1 MTVLQLRLCYVTMI
15 CCWFQVQFQCSGGAN
30 VREIVLCTFLL
41 RATAWRSCSSLN
53 AQVRA
58 YITRQTCA
66 NFTSHKKQA
75 HWLFLLNTL
84 PTLPCI
90 LPTVFIKIRYLHHSY
105 KYIIY
110 DCTIVQIKWIKWI
123 KWGLSPSTIPV
134 SFSTSSEGNSPLL
147 RRIRCRRS
155 TPIAWLLCVPCC
167 TLATT
172 KTTLRTE
179 KSVEFLRIKIYH
191 VHIKVIQSPTK
202 THPLRHSICTY
213 KSI

>member
-1 MTVLQLRLCYVTMI
+1 M
-15 CCWFQVQFQCSGGAN
+15 
-30 VREIVLCTFLL
+30 LCTFLL
-41 RATAWRSCSSLN
+41 RATACRSCMQLFFVKRTSTCLHHTANMRQLHVSLKTGTLIVS
-53 AQVRA
+53 ADYLADLAMYIA
-58 YITRQTCA
+58 YTIHQ
-66 NFTSHKKQA
+66 NQIFTS
-75 HWLFLLNTL
+75 
-84 PTLPCI
+84 
-90 LPTVFIKIRYLHHSY
+90 FIQLHHLRLLY
-105 KYIIY
+105 HRTK
-110 DCTIVQIKWIKWI
+110 KLI

-167 TLATT
+167 TRATT

-202 THPLRHSICTY
+202 THQLRHSIFTY